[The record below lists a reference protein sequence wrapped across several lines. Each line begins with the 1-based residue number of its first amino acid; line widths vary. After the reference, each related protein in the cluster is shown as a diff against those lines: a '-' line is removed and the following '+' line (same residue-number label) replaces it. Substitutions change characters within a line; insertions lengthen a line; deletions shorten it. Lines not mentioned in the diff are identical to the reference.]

1 VLSERDLRS
10 RIAADA
16 RRVAEQAILEDGH
29 EDVTTAICVGPHLEG
44 TGILEYRSGGMLA
57 GLPYADAVAE
67 VCALQPVTWYHAAG
81 SAIAAGTTIGVLQG
95 NLAQILRAERPL
107 LNLLQ
112 RACGIATETQTLVSA
127 VRGTGAR
134 ILHTRKTAPGLRLLD
149 VGAVLAGEGF
159 VHRLDL
165 ATTVMVKDNHWRA
178 LRQSGKSLSTALE
191 EARALGVSEC
201 YVEVES
207 EAQVAQA
214 CDAGA
219 GRLLIDNQTP
229 DTVRAWALEARR
241 RRPGIRIEATG
252 GITLAN
258 VRAYADAGADY
269 ISVGSLTHSVK
280 AADISLEVT
289 SD

>member
-1 VLSERDLRS
+1 
-10 RIAADA
+10 
-16 RRVAEQAILEDGH
+16 
-29 EDVTTAICVGPHLEG
+29 
-44 TGILEYRSGGMLA
+44 
-57 GLPYADAVAE
+57 
-67 VCALQPVTWYHAAG
+67 
-81 SAIAAGTTIGVLQG
+81 
-95 NLAQILRAERPL
+95 
-107 LNLLQ
+107 
-112 RACGIATETQTLVSA
+112 
-127 VRGTGAR
+127 
-134 ILHTRKTAPGLRLLD
+134 
-149 VGAVLAGEGF
+149 
-159 VHRLDL
+159 
-165 ATTVMVKDNHWRA
+165 MVKDNHWRA